1 MQNHFFENKIRVRYG
16 ETDQMGFVYYGNY
29 ALYLEQART
38 EMLRSVGFTYKAM
51 EKMGVLLPVVN
62 LNIRYKNS
70 AKYDDL
76 LTLKTHITTLS
87 NRKIIFETFIYNEEN
102 ILLNQSEVIL
112 VFMNKEGK
120 INACPQEIIDALAQ
134 YVVKE

>member
-134 YVVKE
+134 YIVKE

>member
-76 LTLKTHITTLS
+76 LTLKTYITTLS